1 LRQAPAIQQPRFQTD
16 HSQVD
21 QVSGR
26 GLAPITQSCIPME
39 LRHRTGGNLTALARV
54 EPCRRRR
61 RRPGRLPSTC

>member
-26 GLAPITQSCIPME
+26 GLAPSTQSCIPMA
-39 LRHRTGGNLTALARV
+39 LQSAALAV
-54 EPCRRRR
+54 
-61 RRPGRLPSTC
+61 T